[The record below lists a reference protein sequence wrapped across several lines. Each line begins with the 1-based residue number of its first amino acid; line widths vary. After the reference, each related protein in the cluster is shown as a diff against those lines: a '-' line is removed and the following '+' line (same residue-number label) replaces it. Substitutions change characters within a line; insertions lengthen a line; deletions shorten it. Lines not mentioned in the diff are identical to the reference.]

1 MTALMRKM
9 TLPVLISSLS
19 FVILAACQNS
29 DRIEELAYVE
39 RPVETLYQRATDE
52 LDSRDYEQAIL
63 LFNEVERQHPYS
75 EWARRSALMSAFA
88 SYESRRYDDAIDT
101 ANRYLA
107 LNPASQGAPY
117 AYYLIAVSYFD
128 QIIDVGRDQK
138 TTELA
143 QAALFELVR
152 RYPDTD
158 YARDARLKLDMVDDH
173 LAGKE
178 MEIGRWYLRNNQHL
192 SALNRF
198 RNVVRDYDTTL
209 HAEEALHRLVE
220 TYLSLGLRHEA
231 VSAAAVL
238 GYNYPQS
245 EWYADSYS
253 LLQGEGLNPDDLSE
267 QGRLEWVRGLVPNFN

>member
-1 MTALMRKM
+1 M
-9 TLPVLISSLS
+9 
-19 FVILAACQNS
+19 F
-29 DRIEELAYVE
+29 
-39 RPVETLYQRATDE
+39 
-52 LDSRDYEQAIL
+52 
-63 LFNEVERQHPYS
+63 
-75 EWARRSALMSAFA
+75 
-88 SYESRRYDDAIDT
+88 
-101 ANRYLA
+101 
-107 LNPASQGAPY
+107 
-117 AYYLIAVSYFD
+117 
-128 QIIDVGRDQK
+128 
-138 TTELA
+138 
-143 QAALFELVR
+143 
-152 RYPDTD
+152 
-158 YARDARLKLDMVDDH
+158 DDH

-267 QGRLEWVRGLVPNFN
+267 SGRLEWIRGLVPNFN

>member
-19 FVILAACQNS
+19 FVILVACQNS

-143 QAALFELVR
+143 QEALFELVR

-267 QGRLEWVRGLVPNFN
+267 QGRLEWIRGLVPNFN

>member
-1 MTALMRKM
+1 MRNM
-9 TLPVLISSLS
+9 NLPVLISSLS
-19 FVILAACQNS
+19 FVVLAACQSS

-52 LDSRDYEQAIL
+52 LDARDFDQAIL

-101 ANRYLA
+101 ASRYLA

>member
-19 FVILAACQNS
+19 FVILVACQNS

-143 QAALFELVR
+143 QEALFELVR

-267 QGRLEWVRGLVPNFN
+267 SGRLEWIRGLVPNFN

>member
-1 MTALMRKM
+1 MRNM
-9 TLPVLISSLS
+9 NLPVLISSLS
-19 FVILAACQNS
+19 FVVLAACQSS

-52 LDSRDYEQAIL
+52 LDARDFDQAIL

-101 ANRYLA
+101 ASRYLA

-143 QAALFELVR
+143 QTALFDLVR

-158 YARDARLKLDMVDDH
+158 YARDALLKLDMVDDH

-209 HAEEALHRLVE
+209 HAEEALYRLVE
-220 TYLSLGLRHEA
+220 TYLSLGLRNEA

-245 EWYADSYS
+245 EWYTDSYN
-253 LLQGEGLNPDDLSE
+253 LLQGEGLNPDDMPES
-267 QGRLEWVRGLVPNFN
+267 GRLEWIRGLIPNRN

>member
-1 MTALMRKM
+1 MRKM

-178 MEIGRWYLRNNQHL
+178 MEIGRWYLRNNQPL

>member
-1 MTALMRKM
+1 MRNM
-9 TLPVLISSLS
+9 NLPVLISSLS
-19 FVILAACQNS
+19 FVVLAACQSS

-52 LDSRDYEQAIL
+52 LDARDFDQAIL

-101 ANRYLA
+101 ASRYLA

-143 QAALFELVR
+143 QTALFDLVR

-158 YARDARLKLDMVDDH
+158 YARDALLKLDMVDDH

-209 HAEEALHRLVE
+209 HAEEALYRLVE
-220 TYLSLGLRHEA
+220 TYLSLGLRNEA

-245 EWYADSYS
+245 EWYTDSYN
-253 LLQGEGLNPDDLSE
+253 LLQGEGLNPDDMPES
-267 QGRLEWVRGLVPNFN
+267 GRLEWIRGLIPNFN